1 MSRGTGILKSF
12 DKAFYAYE
20 VSLCSLIWDNIAYNA
35 KVEKGEVQDVFVDIM
50 DEDSDEE
57 VLCVDISDYYS
68 FKELLASY
76 PVLFKNEGVGKM
88 DSGGARE
95 SLETSEKVS

>member
-20 VSLCSLIWDNIAYNA
+20 VSLCSLIWDNIAS
-35 KVEKGEVQDVFVDIM
+35 
-50 DEDSDEE
+50 EDSDEEGEE